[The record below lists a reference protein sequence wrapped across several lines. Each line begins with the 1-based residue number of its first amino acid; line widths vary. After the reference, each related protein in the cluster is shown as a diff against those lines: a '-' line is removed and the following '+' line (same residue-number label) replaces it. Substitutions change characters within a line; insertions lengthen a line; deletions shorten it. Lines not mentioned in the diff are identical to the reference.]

1 MKSFPEVQLTSEL
14 KNKTH
19 SAIFPKAMMVR
30 SNGKALSSD
39 AQFHLNE
46 KSKQNAARD
55 LPCIHCLP
63 DLQEKWA

>member
-19 SAIFPKAMMVR
+19 STIFPKAMIVR
-30 SNGKALSSD
+30 SNGKALPSY
-39 AQFHLNE
+39 ARFHLNE

-55 LPCIHCLP
+55 LLCIQYLP